1 MRNYQIFSAPSLA
14 DVLRQLQ
21 AHRPTG
27 YLTVCWLSGNQQ
39 EEMRMFIKQGQ
50 PISILRGQFEEA
62 VNEPLLAW
70 LNSRGEIQFYF
81 QVLEP
86 PLSLPVPK
94 HHTGV
99 LPKHP
104 SGVLKD
110 TGLPTKTKLQPI
122 SPISPNTQSSI
133 PTPQIDH
140 THINPHTNPMA
151 ALPPRTP
158 RTPRNQVT
166 KGTTRSKSVTPKL
179 PDPGQSYP
187 PASSYENIVPIH
199 TTLGRDYAIVQLPRY
214 DRTIFLL
221 INGRRNAVEI
231 SQLTKRPEHEVITTL
246 QRLREQQLIIFD
258 E

>member
-1 MRNYQIFSAPSLA
+1 LRNYQIFSAPSLA

-86 PLSLPVPK
+86 PLSLPAPK
-94 HHTGV
+94 HPSGV

-104 SGVLKD
+104 TGVLKD

-122 SPISPNTQSSI
+122 SPNTQNSI
-133 PTPQIDH
+133 PTPQIGQ
-140 THINPHTNPMA
+140 THLNPHTNPMA

-158 RTPRNQVT
+158 RTPRNQGAKT
-166 KGTTRSKSVTPKL
+166 NKSVTPKL
-179 PDPGQSYP
+179 PDPGQPYP
-187 PASSYENIVPIH
+187 PTSSYENIVPIH
-199 TTLGRDYAIVQLPRY
+199 TTLGRDYAVVQLPRY

-231 SQLTKRPEHEVITTL
+231 SQLTKRPEQEVITTL